1 MGAARGNEEE
11 MFFKY
16 FSRSFYFDLFS
27 TLYLRKI
34 DSNNLAAVRL
44 MKESYVVSEG
54 RPFCYTSHKSK
65 EPLKAFMGLHGTS
78 PDVINVGHPL
88 L

>member
-1 MGAARGNEEE
+1 MGAARGNEQE

-27 TLYLRKI
+27 TLFLRKI
-34 DSNNLAAVRL
+34 DFNNLAAVRL

-54 RPFCYTSHKSK
+54 RPFCYTSHKSGAAK
-65 EPLKAFMGLHGTS
+65 SFYGFARHFPC
-78 PDVINVGHPL
+78 VINVGHPIL
-88 L
+88 